1 MSGTQAR
8 PGGGERT
15 SGSFTQKRRGGASE
29 GERIKP
35 MMRTTPS
42 KGVDHKAVR
51 LPALRLPSAS
61 AEGKK
66 GMKAHPAPFK
76 E

>member
-15 SGSFTQKRRGGASE
+15 SGSFAQKRRGGASE

-35 MMRTTPS
+35 MMRTTPFH
-42 KGVDHKAVR
+42 GV
-51 LPALRLPSAS
+51 
-61 AEGKK
+61 ET
-66 GMKAHPAPFK
+66 
-76 E
+76 